1 MVSPLW
7 LQVLNWVLTI
17 LGVTGNSFMI
27 LLIALNKRLYKHFT
41 NWFLFSLS
49 FADLAVSV
57 SLCPADYLC
66 SSSKV
71 ICNKAWLGS
80 FQWAFLYASVFS
92 LCILTLDRYLAI
104 VKPLMYIWF
113 MTKTRAMVLIGVA
126 WIFPFASCF
135 AIFTFLYRKD
145 HVIVMRYYTYY
156 LVITF
161 EILPTLIL
169 VLATL
174 HMISIAKRHARETA
188 SVFHQLQHN
197 HPGAANGNTA
207 SKPREKRRRSAGLMF
222 IVSIVL
228 FFVLCYSWVLLMT
241 FCSIFTVCKVPT
253 PLVAYKP
260 LFLIGNST
268 FNPFAYGFLK
278 RDVKEEVKRLL
289 RFGANEGQRWSME
302 MEQK

>member
-1 MVSPLW
+1 MASPQW
-7 LQVLNWVLTI
+7 LTVLNWVLTI
-17 LGVTGNSFMI
+17 LGIIGNSFVI

-49 FADLAVSV
+49 FADLAVGV
-57 SLCPADYLC
+57 SLCSAHYLC
-66 SSSKV
+66 YSSKV
-71 ICNKAWLGS
+71 ICNRAWLGS
-80 FQWAFLYASVFS
+80 IQWAFLYASVFN

-113 MTKTRAMVLIGVA
+113 MTKTRAMALIGVA

-135 AIFTFLYRKD
+135 AIFTFLYRED
-145 HVIVMRYYTYY
+145 HVIIMHYYTYY
-156 LVITF
+156 MVITF

-197 HPGAANGNTA
+197 HPGAENGNTA
-207 SKPREKRRRSAGLMF
+207 SKPREKRRRSAGLVF
-222 IVSIVL
+222 IVSIVS
-228 FFVLCYSWVLLMT
+228 FFVLCYSWVLFVT
-241 FCSIFTVCKVPT
+241 FCTIFGVCEVPE
-253 PLVAYKP
+253 PLAAYKQ